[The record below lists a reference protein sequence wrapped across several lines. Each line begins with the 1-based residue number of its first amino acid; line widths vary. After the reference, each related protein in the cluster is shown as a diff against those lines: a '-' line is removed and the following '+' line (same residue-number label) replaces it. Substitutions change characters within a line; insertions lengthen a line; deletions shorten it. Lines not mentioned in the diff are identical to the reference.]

1 MRPFSL
7 LVKPI
12 SADCNIECEYCFYL
26 EKKNLYPGIP
36 RHQMPGVV
44 LETMIR
50 KYLQT
55 PQPAWSFGWQGGEPT
70 LMGPS
75 FFRKIVELQEQYAP
89 RGARIANGL
98 QTNGTLLNDA
108 FAQVLAE
115 GNYLVGIS
123 IDGPAEI
130 HDRYR
135 RSVAGRGTHA
145 EVLRGLEALR
155 RNKVEHNVLTLV
167 SRANVD
173 KPREAYRYLR
183 ELGVDYHQY
192 IPCVEFEEDGS
203 PRSYSISGEEWGR
216 FLNGIF
222 DEWINGDTRRVS
234 VRTFDA
240 LLSIMVHDTPTI
252 CTNGTHCRQY
262 FVVEHNGD
270 VYPCDFFV
278 QPEKRLGNVM
288 NDHFAQMWRAPLFR
302 SFGRAKKEW
311 NSACDTCE
319 FLRYCAGDCPK
330 NRYVRNEDP
339 GQLSVLCEGWKSFY
353 EHTLPRF
360 EELARSIRRPA
371 DTRGL

>member
-12 SADCNIECEYCFYL
+12 SADCNIRCEYCFYL
-26 EKKNLYPGIP
+26 EKASLYPEAP
-36 RHQMPGVV
+36 RHRMSDTV

-50 KYLQT
+50 TYLQT

-75 FFRKIVELQEQYAP
+75 FFQRILELQEKHAP
-89 RGARIANGL
+89 PGARIANGL
-98 QTNGTLLNDA
+98 QTNGTLLDDT
-108 FAQVLAE
+108 FARVLAE
-115 GNYLVGIS
+115 GSYLVGIS
-123 IDGPAEI
+123 IDGPAGM

-135 RSVAGRGTHA
+135 RSAADRGTHA

-155 RNKVEHNVLTLV
+155 RNKVEYNVLTLV

-173 KPREAYRYLR
+173 KPREVYRYLR

-203 PRSYSISGEEWGR
+203 PRPYSISGEEWGR

-222 DEWINGDTRRVS
+222 DEWAGTDTRRVS
-234 VRTFDA
+234 VRNFDA
-240 LLSIMVHDTPTI
+240 LLSIMVQNTPVV

-278 QPEKRLGNVM
+278 QPDKRLGNVM
-288 NDHFAQMWRAPLFR
+288 HDHFAQLWRAPRFR
-302 SFGRAKKEW
+302 AFGRAKKEW
-311 NSACDTCE
+311 NSACDACE

-330 NRYVRNEDP
+330 NRYSNGEDP
-339 GQLSVLCEGWKSFY
+339 TQLSVLCAGWRLFY
-353 EHTLPRF
+353 DHTLDEF
-360 EELARSIRRPA
+360 KTLARSIQKGR
-371 DTRGL
+371 D